1 MNRSVAPAAEP
12 VPPHRRKIH
21 FVDHVLQMR
30 LLVALVLLEIVVL
43 SVAGYVL
50 YRRLDAVVEAS
61 LYRVHLHDGPS
72 MYASMMNVAF
82 EVVGGMLLVNLLA
95 LVVADRLWAR
105 YVGRIVRSLRDEL
118 DLAKRL
124 DFGAG
129 TRPAAEHKV
138 VALARAWR
146 EAEGAR
152 MKALRTSVSDLG
164 AMIDRRDST
173 VAQRREALLACRR
186 HLPPSA

>member
-1 MNRSVAPAAEP
+1 
-12 VPPHRRKIH
+12 
-21 FVDHVLQMR
+21 
-30 LLVALVLLEIVVL
+30 
-43 SVAGYVL
+43 
-50 YRRLDAVVEAS
+50 
-61 LYRVHLHDGPS
+61 
-72 MYASMMNVAF
+72 MNVAF

-105 YVGRIVRSLRDEL
+105 YVGRIVRALRDEL
-118 DLAKRL
+118 DMAKRL

-152 MKALRTSVSDLG
+152 MKALRTSVGDLG

-186 HLPPSA
+186 HLPPSS